1 MPGTAPTYLQSLT
14 DQERIALLRKTLLET
29 AGVVVAAARL
39 LGISKPLL
47 WYNLR
52 KYGLDDV
59 PANIREQM
67 KKRYR
72 LPPLPKMS
80 A

>member
-1 MPGTAPTYLQSLT
+1 MARTLPTYLQSLT
-14 DQERIALLRKTLLET
+14 DQERIALIRKTLAECAGGVEDT
-29 AGVVVAAARL
+29 ARR

-52 KYGLDDV
+52 KYGLDEV
-59 PANIREQM
+59 PANIRE
-67 KKRYR
+67 KTKNRFR
-72 LPPLPKMS
+72 LPPLHKNS